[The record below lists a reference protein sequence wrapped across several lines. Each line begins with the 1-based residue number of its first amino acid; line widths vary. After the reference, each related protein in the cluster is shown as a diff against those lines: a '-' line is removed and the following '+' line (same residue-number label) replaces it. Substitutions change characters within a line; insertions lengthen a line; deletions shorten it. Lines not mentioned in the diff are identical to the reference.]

1 MIRRAALLLALLAG
15 TAAPAAAQN
24 EVYDPEP
31 PRGSAY
37 LRFVN
42 GLRAPVELRP
52 DFGPVLRLGA
62 GTADRVAPYQVV
74 ERVVGRALA
83 VEAREGSRSGRASL
97 SAPADGFV
105 TVLVHAGADGAIRLT
120 AVNEEMN
127 FNRARVRLGFYN
139 MMPGCEGAGLRL
151 EPTGPAVF
159 EGVPQGEGRQRTVN
173 AVRAPVRA
181 TCASGTGAG
190 FTLDGLEAGSSFS
203 TWLVPGTDGR
213 PVAFLSRDVT
223 TPWRRR

>member
-1 MIRRAALLLALLAG
+1 MIRRAVLALSFLL
-15 TAAPAAAQN
+15 AAPAWAQN

-42 GLRAPVELRP
+42 GLGAPVELRP
-52 DFGPVLRLGA
+52 DFAQPLRLGA
-62 GTADRVAPYQVV
+62 GTADRVGPYRVV
-74 ERVVGRALA
+74 ERVAGRALA
-83 VEAREGSRSGRASL
+83 VEAREGSRSGRATL

-105 TVLVHAGADGAIRLT
+105 TVLVHAGPDGAIRLS
-120 AVNEEMN
+120 AVTEEMN

-139 MMPGCEGAGLRL
+139 ALATCPQATLRL
-151 EPTGPAVF
+151 EPDGPAVF
-159 EGVPQGEGRQRTVN
+159 EGVPPGEGRQRTVN

-181 TCASGTGAG
+181 ACAGAVNAG
-190 FTLDGLEAGSSFS
+190 FALEGLEAGASFS
-203 TWLVPGTDGR
+203 TWLVPGADGR

-223 TPWRRR
+223 TPWRR